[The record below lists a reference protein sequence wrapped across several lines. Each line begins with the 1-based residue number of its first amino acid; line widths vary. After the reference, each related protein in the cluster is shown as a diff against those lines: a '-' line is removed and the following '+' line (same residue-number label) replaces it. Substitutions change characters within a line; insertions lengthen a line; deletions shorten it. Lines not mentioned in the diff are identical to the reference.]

1 MKTQN
6 RKTVTRLREV
16 LDQCARL
23 RSDLHSIKNMAYKT
37 KRRIDMGMKT
47 MRDMVRSTNKKQAEA
62 KRNRGCADA
71 QEDKENNINAMNKM
85 SSLSKIEVDLPIK
98 EDAAAWKEPESKL
111 TEKIMLEL
119 QEIKLLEQRENLIR
133 KKNERMINYYSEN
146 KKRLDI
152 TRSQVYET
160 QK

>member
-1 MKTQN
+1 
-6 RKTVTRLREV
+6 
-16 LDQCARL
+16 
-23 RSDLHSIKNMAYKT
+23 MAYKT
-37 KRRIDMGMKT
+37 KRRIDVGMKT

-62 KRNRGCADA
+62 KKNRGCTDV
-71 QEDKENNINAMNKM
+71 QEDKENNINAMNRM

-98 EDAAAWKEPESKL
+98 EDLPAWKEPESKL

>member
-37 KRRIDMGMKT
+37 KRRIDVGMKT

-62 KRNRGCADA
+62 KKNRGCTDA
-71 QEDKENNINAMNKM
+71 Q
-85 SSLSKIEVDLPIK
+85 
-98 EDAAAWKEPESKL
+98 
-111 TEKIMLEL
+111 
-119 QEIKLLEQRENLIR
+119 
-133 KKNERMINYYSEN
+133 
-146 KKRLDI
+146 
-152 TRSQVYET
+152 
-160 QK
+160 

>member
-1 MKTQN
+1 
-6 RKTVTRLREV
+6 
-16 LDQCARL
+16 
-23 RSDLHSIKNMAYKT
+23 
-37 KRRIDMGMKT
+37 
-47 MRDMVRSTNKKQAEA
+47 
-62 KRNRGCADA
+62 
-71 QEDKENNINAMNKM
+71 M

-98 EDAAAWKEPESKL
+98 EDLPAWKEPESKL